1 MKKRVIANLLIA
13 KDGSTTFAGRSSG
26 LSSPEDRRRFH
37 ILRSNADL
45 ILVGGNTARN
55 EPYATTPC
63 QLVVLTH
70 GQLPRQIA
78 TNPQARAIATSVEEF
93 LRGASGEILI
103 EAGPSLLREALAK
116 KLVDELFITVT
127 ERGGGENIV
136 DLADLTKGYIE
147 SFREVVGNEIFLQ
160 FTPM

>member
-1 MKKRVIANLLIA
+1 M
-13 KDGSTTFAGRSSG
+13 
-26 LSSPEDRRRFH
+26 
-37 ILRSNADL
+37 
-45 ILVGGNTARN
+45 
-55 EPYATTPC
+55 
-63 QLVVLTH
+63 LTH